1 MYGTKTMPSTGTST
15 EEGGGGEGGGVVHD
29 IQHCTRTM
37 AVVKGC
43 SAGAFLTA
51 YLCWVDFRD
60 SPVVHLTGGLLNPGL
75 HQNALILAL
84 VVQPLMALKHITD
97 VCGEV
102 QHIYIPAG
110 TEYRCLNLY
119 QWCCMSCIGHQS
131 VLAS

>member
-1 MYGTKTMPSTGTST
+1 
-15 EEGGGGEGGGVVHD
+15 
-29 IQHCTRTM
+29 M

-84 VVQPLMALKHITD
+84 VVQPLMALKHVPD

-102 QHIYIPAG
+102 QHVYIPAG
-110 TEYRCLNLY
+110 TGLHAMANVNGAICHVCL
-119 QWCCMSCIGHQS
+119 QADTSRHGRA
-131 VLAS
+131 LASTNTLYC